1 MRRAAK
7 ARMAGITG
15 ISGAAAS
22 GAKECLSKTIA
33 TGASLWRLAAD
44 VLCRSGAGQASIR
57 RHAAIPGGRRCDGTH
72 GMRLWVMGAAILLK
86 EGREPRVRGR
96 APQHIWPAKRCRK
109 PRNHANKATTKAA
122 HRCTTGGNAS
132 ARVLCGSASQ
142 QAAATPALCSRRAI
156 RASLPGLPPS
166 LPPPPSGRDALLAA
180 LTPDE
185 VTSEAQRPPLMVP
198 SGQTAAPACAP
209 RAAARP
215 RLGAEPALDM
225 PVRAPRERSSLE
237 DARDTT
243 GEAGAGAGAV
253 ARPSGRASKSEPAVA
268 GMSRLGLSEAS
279 TCAPRCALESRTPL
293 LTFISAARAS
303 FRFWALRSRRASSSS
318 RSRRSAS

>member
-7 ARMAGITG
+7 ARTAGITG
-15 ISGAAAS
+15 ISGAAAP

-109 PRNHANKATTKAA
+109 PRNHANTATTKGSTQM
-122 HRCTTGGNAS
+122 HDWWQCQCTGPLRLRQPAGGRHS
-132 ARVLCGSASQ
+132 RFVQ
-142 QAAATPALCSRRAI
+142 QASHPHLAAR
-156 RASLPGLPPS
+156 PPS

-215 RLGAEPALDM
+215 RLGAEPAPDM

-237 DARDTT
+237 DARDTA